1 MPTQYSRD
9 YYLRNRE
16 RMLENTRRWQRENL
30 HRFREVKRQYYQ
42 SKQKKNDKIIGLQS
56 TDGRYVLKFD

>member
-1 MPTQYSRD
+1 MPTVYSRE

-16 RMLENTRRWQRENL
+16 RMLANSRRWQREKS
-30 HRFREVKRQYYQ
+30 HRFKQVKRQYYE
-42 SKQKKNDKIIGLQS
+42 SKKKKTDPVSGLQS

>member
-1 MPTQYSRD
+1 MPTVYSRE

-16 RMLENTRRWQRENL
+16 RMLQNTRRWQRENQ
-30 HRFREVKRQYYQ
+30 HRFRQVKRQYYE
-42 SKQKKNDKIIGLQS
+42 SKKKKNDRIVGLQS

>member
-1 MPTQYSRD
+1 MPTQYSRE

-16 RMLENTRRWQRENL
+16 RMLENSKRWQRNNM
-30 HRFREVKRQYYQ
+30 HRFKQVKRQYYE

-56 TDGRYVLKFD
+56 TEGRYVLKFD

>member
-16 RMLENTRRWQRENL
+16 RMLENSRRWQRENQ
-30 HRFREVKRQYYQ
+30 HRFKQVKRQYYE
-42 SKQKKNDKIIGLQS
+42 SKKKKNDPVSGLQS
-56 TDGRYVLKFD
+56 TEGRYVLKFD

>member
-1 MPTQYSRD
+1 MPTVYSRE

-16 RMLENTRRWQRENL
+16 RMLANSRRWQRENS
-30 HRFREVKRQYYQ
+30 HRFKQVKRQYYE
-42 SKQKKNDKIIGLQS
+42 SKKKKTDPVSGLQS

>member
-42 SKQKKNDKIIGLQS
+42 SKKKKKDPVSGLQFKVG
-56 TDGRYVLKFD
+56 TYVLKFD